1 MEHTTFHEWL
11 RARMEERKLTPRPV
25 AALIRGEGY
34 QLSEQA
40 VSQWWRGETAPHRKY
55 WPALARALN
64 VSAADL
70 ALAMAAGSMT
80 YEEVSD
86 G

>member
-11 RARMEERKLTPRPV
+11 RARMEERELTPRRV
-25 AALIRGEGY
+25 AEAIRGEGY
-34 QLSEQA
+34 RVSEQA
-40 VSQWWRGETAPHRKY
+40 VSSWWRGETAPHRKY

-70 ALAMAAGSMT
+70 AMAMAAG
-80 YEEVSD
+80 EVSR
-86 G
+86 GE